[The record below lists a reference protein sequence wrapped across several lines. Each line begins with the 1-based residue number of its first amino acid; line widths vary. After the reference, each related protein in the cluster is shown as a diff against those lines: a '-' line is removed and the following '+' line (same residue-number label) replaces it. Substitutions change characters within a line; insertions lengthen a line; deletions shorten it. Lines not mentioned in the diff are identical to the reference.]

1 MPLLGCRGVYERDLD
16 LERPL
21 IMRRRENERDER
33 DRLEVQYIGER
44 ETDFRRRFREIDRLR
59 RKLLLR
65 RDGERRRL
73 EGERFL
79 DNERLLDERKPIRV
93 EKTL

>member
-1 MPLLGCRGVYERDLD
+1 MPLLAGRGVYERDRD

-44 ETDFRRRFREIDRLR
+44 EIVFRRRFREIDRLR

-65 RDGERRRL
+65 GDGERRRL
-73 EGERFL
+73 NGERFL
-79 DNERLLDERKPIRV
+79 DNERLLDERKPI
-93 EKTL
+93 KS